1 MQDNEKKPALRFKG
15 FTDPWEQRKLG
26 EIAVFSKGVGYSKND
41 LCEEGTPIILYGRL
55 YTKYETCIFDVDTF
69 VKEKA
74 GGVYS
79 KGGEV
84 IVPASGETAEDI
96 SIASVVVKPG
106 ILLGGDLNIVSPT
119 AEYDSAFLALT
130 ISSGATHKY
139 LSSLAQGKSV
149 VHLHNADIQSVSAK
163 FPTKREQEKIHLLFG
178 KIDTLITL
186 HQRKHEKLV
195 NIKKS
200 MLDKMFPQ
208 NGVSVPEIRFKGFT
222 DPWEQRKLEEYLE
235 VSGQKNFE
243 GIYTKEDVLSVSGDF
258 GIVNQIEFQGRS
270 FAGASV
276 ANYGVVETGDIVYT
290 KSPLKSNP
298 YGIIKAN
305 KGKNGIVSTL
315 YAVYKPKQ
323 SANPEFVQ
331 IYFEQDA
338 RMNNYMHPLVN
349 KGAKNDM
356 KVSAENALKGQIV
369 FPDIKEQRTI
379 SEFFHNL
386 DTLITLHQRKYEK
399 LVNIKKS
406 MLDKMF
412 PKNGASVPEIRF
424 KGFTDPWEQRKLAE
438 LTKTITTG
446 KSVNSDEGEVSD
458 GDIGVLKTSCVSYD
472 RFNPS
477 ESKPVVKSEQQL
489 VKCAV
494 EKDSVIV
501 SRMNTPER
509 VGACGYVSTDFPNL
523 FLPDRLWKL
532 KFQDTV
538 DTYFVY
544 MMLVSSAYKEKITSM
559 ASGTSGSMYNIPK
572 ETFLNL
578 QLVIPA
584 KIDEQKQLGR
594 ILKKIDSLITLHQR
608 KLEKLQNIKKS
619 CLEKMFV

>member
-1 MQDNEKKPALRFKG
+1 MQNHPAHQEPRRVLGSFFAPKSQN
-15 FTDPWEQRKLG
+15 TPTWEQRKLG

-186 HQRKHEKLV
+186 HQRK
-195 NIKKS
+195 
-200 MLDKMFPQ
+200 
-208 NGVSVPEIRFKGFT
+208 
-222 DPWEQRKLEEYLE
+222 
-235 VSGQKNFE
+235 
-243 GIYTKEDVLSVSGDF
+243 
-258 GIVNQIEFQGRS
+258 
-270 FAGASV
+270 
-276 ANYGVVETGDIVYT
+276 
-290 KSPLKSNP
+290 
-298 YGIIKAN
+298 
-305 KGKNGIVSTL
+305 
-315 YAVYKPKQ
+315 
-323 SANPEFVQ
+323 
-331 IYFEQDA
+331 
-338 RMNNYMHPLVN
+338 
-349 KGAKNDM
+349 
-356 KVSAENALKGQIV
+356 
-369 FPDIKEQRTI
+369 
-379 SEFFHNL
+379 
-386 DTLITLHQRKYEK
+386 YEK

-424 KGFTDPWEQRKLAE
+424 KGFTDPWEQRKLGDAFE
-438 LTKTITTG
+438 RVVRKNTNNESRLPLTISAQDGLVDQITYFNNRVASRDVSNYYLVYNG
-446 KSVNSDEGEVSD
+446 EFAYNKSTSD
-458 GDIGVLKTSCVSYD
+458 GYPFGAVKRLDWYEKGVLSTLYIVFALKH
-472 RFNPS
+472 P
-477 ESKPVVKSEQQL
+477 
-489 VKCAV
+489 
-494 EKDSVIV
+494 EKDDSDFMTVFYDTDRWHRGVAERAAEGARNHGLLNI
-501 SRMNTPER
+501 SADDFFDIDTTMPEDK
-509 VGACGYVSTDFPNL
+509 AE
-523 FLPDRLWKL
+523 
-532 KFQDTV
+532 Q
-538 DTYFVY
+538 
-544 MMLVSSAYKEKITSM
+544 EKI
-559 ASGTSGSMYNIPK
+559 
-572 ETFLNL
+572 
-578 QLVIPA
+578 
-584 KIDEQKQLGR
+584 GR
-594 ILKKIDSLITLHQR
+594 LLKKLDTLITLHQR

>member
-26 EIAVFSKGVGYSKND
+26 DAFERVVRKNTNN
-41 LCEEGTPIILYGRL
+41 ESRL
-55 YTKYETCIFDVDTF
+55 
-69 VKEKA
+69 
-74 GGVYS
+74 
-79 KGGEV
+79 
-84 IVPASGETAEDI
+84 P
-96 SIASVVVKPG
+96 
-106 ILLGGDLNIVSPT
+106 
-119 AEYDSAFLALT
+119 LT
-130 ISSGATHKY
+130 ISAQDGLVDQITYFNNRVASRDVSNYYLVYNGEFAYNKSTSDGYPFGAVKRLDWY
-139 LSSLAQGKSV
+139 EKGVLSTLYIVFALKHPEKDDSDFMTVFYDTDRWHRGVAERAAEGARNHGLLNIS
-149 VHLHNADIQSVSAK
+149 ADDFFDIDTTMPEDKV
-163 FPTKREQEKIHLLFG
+163 EQEKIGRLL
-178 KIDTLITL
+178 KKLDTLITL
-186 HQRKHEKLV
+186 HQRKYEKLV

-200 MLDKMFPQ
+200 MLDKMFPK
-208 NGVSVPEIRFKGFT
+208 NGASVPEIRFKGFT
-222 DPWEQRKLEEYLE
+222 DLWEQRKLEEYLE

-386 DTLITLHQRKYEK
+386 DTLITLHQRK
-399 LVNIKKS
+399 
-406 MLDKMF
+406 
-412 PKNGASVPEIRF
+412 
-424 KGFTDPWEQRKLAE
+424 
-438 LTKTITTG
+438 
-446 KSVNSDEGEVSD
+446 
-458 GDIGVLKTSCVSYD
+458 
-472 RFNPS
+472 
-477 ESKPVVKSEQQL
+477 
-489 VKCAV
+489 
-494 EKDSVIV
+494 
-501 SRMNTPER
+501 
-509 VGACGYVSTDFPNL
+509 
-523 FLPDRLWKL
+523 
-532 KFQDTV
+532 
-538 DTYFVY
+538 
-544 MMLVSSAYKEKITSM
+544 
-559 ASGTSGSMYNIPK
+559 
-572 ETFLNL
+572 
-578 QLVIPA
+578 
-584 KIDEQKQLGR
+584 
-594 ILKKIDSLITLHQR
+594 
-608 KLEKLQNIKKS
+608 LEKLQNIKKS

>member
-1 MQDNEKKPALRFKG
+1 MIMQDNEKKPALRFKG
-15 FTDPWEQRKLG
+15 FTDPWEQRKISELAEKTYG
-26 EIAVFSKGVGYSKND
+26 GGTPTTSNEAFWNGNIPWIQSSDIVDGKLMGVEPRKYITQTGLNSSATQLVPKDSIAIITRVGVGKLAYMPFSYSTSQDFLSLSKLNTEPFFTVYACYKK
-41 LCEEGTPIILYGRL
+41 LQSELNTVQGTSIKGI
-55 YTKYETCIFDVDTF
+55 TKDELLAKTISVP
-69 VKEKA
+69 
-74 GGVYS
+74 VYS
-79 KGGEV
+79 
-84 IVPASGETAEDI
+84 
-96 SIASVVVKPG
+96 
-106 ILLGGDLNIVSPT
+106 
-119 AEYDSAFLALT
+119 
-130 ISSGATHKY
+130 
-139 LSSLAQGKSV
+139 
-149 VHLHNADIQSVSAK
+149 
-163 FPTKREQEKIHLLFG
+163 EQKQIGSF
-178 KIDTLITL
+178 
-186 HQRKHEKLV
+186 
-195 NIKKS
+195 
-200 MLDKMFPQ
+200 
-208 NGVSVPEIRFKGFT
+208 FT
-222 DPWEQRKLEEYLE
+222 Q
-235 VSGQKNFE
+235 
-243 GIYTKEDVLSVSGDF
+243 
-258 GIVNQIEFQGRS
+258 
-270 FAGASV
+270 
-276 ANYGVVETGDIVYT
+276 
-290 KSPLKSNP
+290 
-298 YGIIKAN
+298 
-305 KGKNGIVSTL
+305 
-315 YAVYKPKQ
+315 
-323 SANPEFVQ
+323 
-331 IYFEQDA
+331 
-338 RMNNYMHPLVN
+338 
-349 KGAKNDM
+349 
-356 KVSAENALKGQIV
+356 
-369 FPDIKEQRTI
+369 
-379 SEFFHNL
+379 L

-412 PKNGASVPEIRF
+412 PQNGASVPEIRF

>member
-1 MQDNEKKPALRFKG
+1 MIMQDNEKKPALRFKG

-26 EIAVFSKGVGYSKND
+26 EIAKEVVRNDPASDAPIMMITAGNGFIEQSDRYAFNNAGESLKKYILLECGELAYNHGASK
-41 LCEEGTPIILYGRL
+41 LRPYGSCFAL
-55 YTKYETCIFDVDTF
+55 TTV
-69 VKEKA
+69 EKA
-74 GGVYS
+74 RIPFVYHCFS
-79 KGGEV
+79 VEKSNPEFLSIELNGANVENQLRK
-84 IVPASGETAEDI
+84 IV
-96 SIASVVVKPG
+96 
-106 ILLGGDLNIVSPT
+106 
-119 AEYDSAFLALT
+119 
-130 ISSGATHKY
+130 SSGARMDGLLNIAYSEYTEVTVQLPKKEE
-139 LSSLAQGKSV
+139 Q
-149 VHLHNADIQSVSAK
+149 DWIAK
-163 FPTKREQEKIHLLFG
+163 FF
-178 KIDTLITL
+178 
-186 HQRKHEKLV
+186 KH
-195 NIKKS
+195 
-200 MLDKMFPQ
+200 
-208 NGVSVPEIRFKGFT
+208 
-222 DPWEQRKLEEYLE
+222 
-235 VSGQKNFE
+235 
-243 GIYTKEDVLSVSGDF
+243 
-258 GIVNQIEFQGRS
+258 
-270 FAGASV
+270 
-276 ANYGVVETGDIVYT
+276 
-290 KSPLKSNP
+290 
-298 YGIIKAN
+298 
-305 KGKNGIVSTL
+305 
-315 YAVYKPKQ
+315 
-323 SANPEFVQ
+323 
-331 IYFEQDA
+331 
-338 RMNNYMHPLVN
+338 
-349 KGAKNDM
+349 
-356 KVSAENALKGQIV
+356 
-369 FPDIKEQRTI
+369 
-379 SEFFHNL
+379 L

-412 PKNGASVPEIRF
+412 PQNGASVPEIRF

-584 KIDEQKQLGR
+584 KIDEQKQLGK
-594 ILKKIDSLITLHQR
+594 ILKKIDTLITLHQR

>member
-1 MQDNEKKPALRFKG
+1 MQDNEKKPAL
-15 FTDPWEQRKLG
+15 
-26 EIAVFSKGVGYSKND
+26 
-41 LCEEGTPIILYGRL
+41 
-55 YTKYETCIFDVDTF
+55 
-69 VKEKA
+69 
-74 GGVYS
+74 
-79 KGGEV
+79 
-84 IVPASGETAEDI
+84 
-96 SIASVVVKPG
+96 
-106 ILLGGDLNIVSPT
+106 
-119 AEYDSAFLALT
+119 
-130 ISSGATHKY
+130 
-139 LSSLAQGKSV
+139 
-149 VHLHNADIQSVSAK
+149 
-163 FPTKREQEKIHLLFG
+163 
-178 KIDTLITL
+178 
-186 HQRKHEKLV
+186 
-195 NIKKS
+195 
-200 MLDKMFPQ
+200 
-208 NGVSVPEIRFKGFT
+208 RFKGFT

-584 KIDEQKQLGR
+584 KIDEQKQLGK
-594 ILKKIDSLITLHQR
+594 ILKKIDTLITLHQR

>member
-1 MQDNEKKPALRFKG
+1 MIMQDNEKKPAL
-15 FTDPWEQRKLG
+15 
-26 EIAVFSKGVGYSKND
+26 
-41 LCEEGTPIILYGRL
+41 
-55 YTKYETCIFDVDTF
+55 
-69 VKEKA
+69 
-74 GGVYS
+74 
-79 KGGEV
+79 
-84 IVPASGETAEDI
+84 
-96 SIASVVVKPG
+96 
-106 ILLGGDLNIVSPT
+106 
-119 AEYDSAFLALT
+119 
-130 ISSGATHKY
+130 
-139 LSSLAQGKSV
+139 
-149 VHLHNADIQSVSAK
+149 
-163 FPTKREQEKIHLLFG
+163 
-178 KIDTLITL
+178 
-186 HQRKHEKLV
+186 
-195 NIKKS
+195 
-200 MLDKMFPQ
+200 
-208 NGVSVPEIRFKGFT
+208 RFKGFT

-243 GIYTKEDVLSVSGDF
+243 GVYTKEDVLSVSGDF

-331 IYFEQDA
+331 IYFERDA

-379 SEFFHNL
+379 SEFFRNL

-424 KGFTDPWEQRKLAE
+424 KGFTDPWEQRKVGDHLIPSKLPGHTGVDARKLTVKLWGKGVVEKTDSYGGSEHTQYYVRHAGQFMYGKLDFLHAAFGIVPAE
-438 LTKTITTG
+438 LDNYESTLDSPAFDLSEING
-446 KSVNSDEGEVSD
+446 KF
-458 GDIGVLKTSCVSYD
+458 L
-472 RFNPS
+472 
-477 ESKPVVKSEQQL
+477 
-489 VKCAV
+489 
-494 EKDSVIV
+494 V
-501 SRMNTPER
+501 SRVCKEDFYLKYGTIANGSRKAKRIHEDTFMDMPILVPELEEQER
-509 VGACGYVSTDFPNL
+509 VAAL
-523 FLPDRLWKL
+523 LEAL
-532 KFQDTV
+532 DT
-538 DTYFVY
+538 
-544 MMLVSSAYKEKITSM
+544 
-559 ASGTSGSMYNIPK
+559 
-572 ETFLNL
+572 
-578 QLVIPA
+578 
-584 KIDEQKQLGR
+584 
-594 ILKKIDSLITLHQR
+594 LITLHQR

>member
-1 MQDNEKKPALRFKG
+1 M
-15 FTDPWEQRKLG
+15 
-26 EIAVFSKGVGYSKND
+26 
-41 LCEEGTPIILYGRL
+41 
-55 YTKYETCIFDVDTF
+55 
-69 VKEKA
+69 
-74 GGVYS
+74 
-79 KGGEV
+79 
-84 IVPASGETAEDI
+84 PASGETAEDI

-119 AEYDSAFLALT
+119 TEYDSAFLALT

-186 HQRKHEKLV
+186 HQRKYEKLV

-200 MLDKMFPQ
+200 MLDKMFPK
-208 NGVSVPEIRFKGFT
+208 NGASVPEIRFKGFT

-386 DTLITLHQRKYEK
+386 DTLITLHQRK
-399 LVNIKKS
+399 
-406 MLDKMF
+406 
-412 PKNGASVPEIRF
+412 
-424 KGFTDPWEQRKLAE
+424 
-438 LTKTITTG
+438 
-446 KSVNSDEGEVSD
+446 
-458 GDIGVLKTSCVSYD
+458 
-472 RFNPS
+472 
-477 ESKPVVKSEQQL
+477 
-489 VKCAV
+489 
-494 EKDSVIV
+494 
-501 SRMNTPER
+501 
-509 VGACGYVSTDFPNL
+509 
-523 FLPDRLWKL
+523 
-532 KFQDTV
+532 
-538 DTYFVY
+538 
-544 MMLVSSAYKEKITSM
+544 
-559 ASGTSGSMYNIPK
+559 
-572 ETFLNL
+572 
-578 QLVIPA
+578 
-584 KIDEQKQLGR
+584 
-594 ILKKIDSLITLHQR
+594 
-608 KLEKLQNIKKS
+608 LEKLQNIKKS